1 MPGRSINQQW
11 VNLYMPYCKDPKHS
25 QVNAAAKAAF
35 PERAASRIDSGEHQA
50 KPKIRHYR
58 TRKDPFSGLCEEHL
72 IPLQVTEEE
81 TWQYLSDKAIRE
93 VSELAQNL
101 PEWCELETNHRV
113 ENKLK

>member
-1 MPGRSINQQW
+1 M
-11 VNLYMPYCKDPKHS
+11 
-25 QVNAAAKAAF
+25 
-35 PERAASRIDSGEHQA
+35 
-50 KPKIRHYR
+50 
-58 TRKDPFSGLCEEHL
+58 
-72 IPLQVTEEE
+72 PLQVTEGE